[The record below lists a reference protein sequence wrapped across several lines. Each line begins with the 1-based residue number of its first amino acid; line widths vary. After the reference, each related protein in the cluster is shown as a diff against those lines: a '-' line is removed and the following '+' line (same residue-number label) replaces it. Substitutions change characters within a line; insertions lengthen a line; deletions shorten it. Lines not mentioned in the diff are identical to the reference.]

1 MKVLTMYKTFYEWLH
16 EKGLEETKELRD
28 CWNQALE
35 TADEYFGDIEGNT
48 FGMFEKFYVD

>member
-1 MKVLTMYKTFYEWLH
+1 MYKTFYEWLH